1 MVDIAVRWWYII
13 VVHKMDSKSEV
24 RTVENFRGLIF
35 SKYKNITEFASAV
48 GWTRNKASRIAN
60 GIQEPDAEDMER
72 MADALGI
79 TSPEQFMYI
88 FFRSLSTKWTSA
100 IAS

>member
-1 MVDIAVRWWYII
+1 M
-13 VVHKMDSKSEV
+13 
-24 RTVENFRGLIF
+24 ENFRGLIF
-35 SKYKNITEFASAV
+35 SRYKNITEFAAAI

-79 TSPEQFMYI
+79 TSPEEFMNI
-88 FFRSLSTKWTSA
+88 FFKALSTKWTMSN
-100 IAS
+100 AS

>member
-1 MVDIAVRWWYII
+1 M
-13 VVHKMDSKSEV
+13 
-24 RTVENFRGLIF
+24 ENYRGLIF

-60 GIQEPDAEDMER
+60 GIQEPDAEDMEK

-79 TSPEQFMYI
+79 NSPEQFMHV
-88 FFRSLSTKWTSA
+88 FFRQLSGSEERRIWKECRYRWYPYH
-100 IAS
+100 

>member
-1 MVDIAVRWWYII
+1 M
-13 VVHKMDSKSEV
+13 
-24 RTVENFRGLIF
+24 ENYRGLIF
-35 SKYKNITEFASAV
+35 SHYKNITEFAQAV

-79 TSPEQFMYI
+79 NSPEQFMHI
-88 FFRSLSTKWTSA
+88 FFKSLSTKWTSEN
-100 IAS
+100 AS